1 MKDKHLHIVALN
13 IPFPADYGGV
23 IDIYH
28 KIKVLSEQGLKIHLH
43 CFQYGRGKAEILNK
57 LCDSVD
63 YYPRKMKW
71 LNLFSITPFIVKSRT
86 SEKLLQNL
94 RNINAPILFEGLHS
108 CSYLNNP
115 LLKSQKQ
122 FVRAHNIEADY
133 YKSLAKSE
141 NQLLNKF
148 YLFAEH
154 YKIKTFESKIK
165 EASGIF
171 SISLKDHKYFNKI
184 GNSHYI
190 KAFHSDTEI
199 SSLEGIGEYAIYHG
213 NLSVA
218 ENEDAA
224 LFLIQKVFSKLD
236 YPLVITGYSPSK
248 KLRHIIKSHNHIRIV
263 ENPEESV
270 LERMLKNAHIQ
281 VLPTLQDTGIK
292 LKLLKSLHEGRH
304 CIVNGK
310 MVNETELE
318 SLCHIVEK
326 PKEWIAKIKELE
338 NTPFS
343 IDEIQTRKNL
353 MLDKFNNTT
362 EAEKIIQL
370 IFPQD

>member
-148 YLFAEH
+148 YLFTEH

-184 GNSHYI
+184 GTSHYI

>member
-184 GNSHYI
+184 GTSHYI